1 MFVCELQ
8 MGVENLSGQY
18 VRAVYPFDTSHP
30 REISLSKG
38 DIVKVVSVIDDNWYC
53 GEFRGRKGN
62 FPSSYVETL
71 SLPAVED
78 GQKLYGAI
86 ENFPAQQGGDL
97 EFRKGMMLL
106 KLIISKY
113 VESFCF
119 FILIQKNCLGYMQ
132 QILFSTPILV
142 PEFGRYKNYLVRMNV
157 KQFFFKPKNVVHIL
171 IRYLCIMVI

>member
-1 MFVCELQ
+1 

-18 VRAVYPFDTSHP
+18 VRAVYSFDTSHP

-71 SLPAVED
+71 SLPAVEE

-86 ENFPAQQGGDL
+86 ENFPAQQDGDL
-97 EFRKGMMLL
+97 EFRKGMML
-106 KLIISKY
+106 KSIISKY
-113 VESFCF
+113 VVSFCF

-142 PEFGRYKNYLVRMNV
+142 PVFGR
-157 KQFFFKPKNVVHIL
+157 
-171 IRYLCIMVI
+171 

>member
-1 MFVCELQ
+1 

-18 VRAVYPFDTSHP
+18 VRAVYSFDTSHP

-71 SLPAVED
+71 SLPAVEE

-86 ENFPAQQGGDL
+86 ENFPAQQDGDL
-97 EFRKGMMLL
+97 EFRKGMTL
-106 KLIISKY
+106 KFLFFLILYRKI
-113 VESFCF
+113 V
-119 FILIQKNCLGYMQ
+119 
-132 QILFSTPILV
+132 
-142 PEFGRYKNYLVRMNV
+142 
-157 KQFFFKPKNVVHIL
+157 
-171 IRYLCIMVI
+171 

>member
-18 VRAVYPFDTSHP
+18 VRAVYSFDTSHP

-71 SLPAVED
+71 SLPAVEE

-86 ENFPAQQGGDL
+86 ENFPAQQDGDL
-97 EFRKGMMLL
+97 EFRKGMTL
-106 KLIISKY
+106 KMHDYFKICCQGF
-113 VESFCF
+113 VF
-119 FILIQKNCLGYMQ
+119 FNLIQKNCLGYMQ

-142 PEFGRYKNYLVRMNV
+142 PVFGR
-157 KQFFFKPKNVVHIL
+157 
-171 IRYLCIMVI
+171 

>member
-1 MFVCELQ
+1 

-18 VRAVYPFDTSHP
+18 VRAVYSFDTSHP

-71 SLPAVED
+71 SLPAVEE

-86 ENFPAQQGGDL
+86 ENFPAQQDGDL
-97 EFRKGMMLL
+97 EFRKGMTL
-106 KLIISKY
+106 KLHDYFKICCQG
-113 VESFCF
+113 FLGF
-119 FILIQKNCLGYMQ
+119 FNLIQKNCLGYMQ

-142 PEFGRYKNYLVRMNV
+142 PVFGR
-157 KQFFFKPKNVVHIL
+157 
-171 IRYLCIMVI
+171 

>member
-1 MFVCELQ
+1 

-18 VRAVYPFDTSHP
+18 VRAVYSFDTSHP

-113 VESFCF
+113 VVRVFCF
-119 FILIQKNCLGYMQ
+119 FLILYRKI
-132 QILFSTPILV
+132 V
-142 PEFGRYKNYLVRMNV
+142 
-157 KQFFFKPKNVVHIL
+157 
-171 IRYLCIMVI
+171 

>member
-71 SLPAVED
+71 SLPAVEE

-113 VESFCF
+113 VVRVFCF
-119 FILIQKNCLGYMQ
+119 FINLIQKNCLGYMQ

-142 PEFGRYKNYLVRMNV
+142 PVFGR
-157 KQFFFKPKNVVHIL
+157 
-171 IRYLCIMVI
+171 

>member
-1 MFVCELQ
+1 

-86 ENFPAQQGGDL
+86 ENFPAQQDGDL
-97 EFRKGMMLL
+97 EFRKGMML
-106 KLIISKY
+106 KSIISKY

-157 KQFFFKPKNVVHIL
+157 KHLFFKPKNVVHIL
-171 IRYLCIMVI
+171 ISYLCIMVI